1 MRKKKETEDRRMNEQ
16 SKMTDREIAEVLVPD
31 STTQKLT
38 DEQVKEVIGRGCVP
52 AVDPDQSKW
61 DRLLDLLGD
70 MFMTQTEI
78 MNMLKRSEARQKF
91 DMDMKYGGC

>member
-38 DEQVKEVIGRGCVP
+38 DEQVKEILGRGGIP
-52 AVDPDQSKW
+52 GVDPDQSKW

-70 MFMTQTEI
+70 MLMAETEI
-78 MNMLKRSEARQKF
+78 LNILKRSEARQKF
-91 DMDMKYGGC
+91 DMDMRYGGC